1 MKTGA
6 ELRNAK
12 LRVGKMKAEVGKMEA
27 EVRVRDERV
36 GKMEAEVRVREER
49 VGKMEAEV
57 RVQEAEVR
65 VRDERVGKME
75 ARLELAKAA
84 LASSNTELLRYK
96 RKCVPVDVW
105 MGRPTHGLAPC
116 LTSLTSPTRSCVYT
130 YLPFTDQLTIRS
142 VIELV
147 ERSLSPKKA
156 RLPSLSREDTW
167 LEIFELN
174 PELEAQVR
182 AICGAKD
189 TTGAV
194 RAFQDLYKKLSHEI
208 HNPDAVTVPIPL
220 GRLSFVTAA
229 LVVLLCRRLPI
240 HYHILSADNVDLGG
254 GYTPE
259 QVKRGEFQEGGG

>member
-1 MKTGA
+1 M
-6 ELRNAK
+6 RNAK

-27 EVRVRDERV
+27 EVRVQEAEV
-36 GKMEAEVRVREER
+36 GKMEAEVRVRDER

-105 MGRPTHGLAPC
+105 MGGRPTHGLAPC

-167 LEIFELN
+167 LEIFELD

-194 RAFQDLYKKLSHEI
+194 RAFQDLYKKLSNEI

-254 GYTPE
+254 EYTPE

>member
-1 MKTGA
+1 
-6 ELRNAK
+6 
-12 LRVGKMKAEVGKMEA
+12 MEA

-36 GKMEAEVRVREER
+36 GMMEAEVRVRE
-49 VGKMEAEV
+49 
-57 RVQEAEVR
+57 
-65 VRDERVGKME
+65 
-75 ARLELAKAA
+75 ARLALANAA
-84 LASSNTELLRYK
+84 LASSNTELLSYK
-96 RKCVPVDVW
+96 RQCVPVYAW

-116 LTSLTSPTRSCVYT
+116 LTSPTSPTRSCTYT

-147 ERSLSPKKA
+147 ERTLSPKKA

-167 LEIFELN
+167 LEIYHLN

-194 RAFQDLYKKLSHEI
+194 RAFQDLYKKLSNEI

-254 GYTPE
+254 EYTPE

>member
-1 MKTGA
+1 MAPAAPFLRIHTHTQLPDDPSELQQLLMKTGA

-12 LRVGKMKAEVGKMEA
+12 LRVGKMKAEV
-27 EVRVRDERV
+27 RVRDERV
-36 GKMEAEVRVREER
+36 GKMEAEVRER
-49 VGKMEAEV
+49 
-57 RVQEAEVR
+57 
-65 VRDERVGKME
+65 E
-75 ARLELAKAA
+75 ARLTLANAA

-96 RKCVPVDVW
+96 RKCVPVYVW
-105 MGRPTHGLAPC
+105 MGRPTHGLSPC
-116 LTSLTSPTRSCVYT
+116 LTSPTLPTRSCTYT

-147 ERSLSPKKA
+147 ERTLSPKKA

-174 PELEAQVR
+174 PELEGQVR

-194 RAFQDLYKKLSHEI
+194 RAFQDLYKKLSNEI

-259 QVKRGEFQEGGG
+259 QVKGGEFWGGGG

>member
-27 EVRVRDERV
+27 EVRVRD
-36 GKMEAEVRVREER
+36 ER

>member
-1 MKTGA
+1 
-6 ELRNAK
+6 L
-12 LRVGKMKAEVGKMEA
+12 
-27 EVRVRDERV
+27 
-36 GKMEAEVRVREER
+36 
-49 VGKMEAEV
+49 
-57 RVQEAEVR
+57 
-65 VRDERVGKME
+65 
-75 ARLELAKAA
+75 
-84 LASSNTELLRYK
+84 
-96 RKCVPVDVW
+96 P
-105 MGRPTHGLAPC
+105 
-116 LTSLTSPTRSCVYT
+116 TSPTRSCTYT

-142 VIELV
+142 TIELA
-147 ERSLSPKKA
+147 ERSLSPKKK
-156 RLPSLSREDTW
+156 LQPSLPREATW
-167 LEIFELN
+167 LDIYKEK